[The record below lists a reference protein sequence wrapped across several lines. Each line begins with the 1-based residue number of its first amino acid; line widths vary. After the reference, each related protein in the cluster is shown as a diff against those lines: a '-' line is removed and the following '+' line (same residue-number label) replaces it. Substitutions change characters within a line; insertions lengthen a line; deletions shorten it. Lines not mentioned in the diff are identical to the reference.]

1 LLVRRGAPAFVLV
14 PASLQGMPAY
24 LDHAATT
31 PLCPEALEA
40 MQPWLSGRFGNPSGS
55 HSVARAARQA
65 VDEARDAVAGILG
78 TAAGDVVFT
87 AGGTEAANLAVLGR
101 AGSVTGPVVVTAIE
115 HHSVLFAARAAERW
129 LGAEVRVV
137 GVGNDGLIDLGALSA
152 ALDNTVSIVS
162 VQLVNSEI
170 GTVQPLAEVA
180 RLVRRR
186 APAAV
191 LHTDAVQ
198 AVPWFDAAALAAG
211 ADLVSISG
219 HKFGGPQGV
228 GALALRRPVQLEP
241 LLHGGPQERERR
253 AGTHNVAGIVGLAA
267 ALEAAAAQRT
277 AASERV
283 GRLRDRLAAGLLAR
297 VPRAQ
302 ETSAGQQRAPAHCH
316 LLIDGVESEALLV
329 VLDELGVAASAGSA
343 CASGAMEPSHVLL
356 AMGYSPSQAL
366 GALRLTLGHTT
377 TEAEVDLALQVV
389 PTAVARVRG
398 GDRGEGGG
406 HLAAMGPA
414 SGLAVAERR

>member
-1 LLVRRGAPAFVLV
+1 MFVL
-14 PASLQGMPAY
+14 AATSLWGMPAY

-55 HSVARAARQA
+55 HWVARAARQA
-65 VDEARDAVAGILG
+65 VDEARDTVAGILG

-87 AGGTEAANLAVLGR
+87 AGGTEAANLAVLGPAR
-101 AGSVTGPVVVTAIE
+101 SVTGPVVVSAIE
-115 HHSVLFAARAAERW
+115 HHSVLYAARAAERW
-129 LGAEVRVV
+129 LGTEVRMV
-137 GVGNDGLIDLGALSA
+137 GAGSDGVIDLGSLSA
-152 ALDNTVSIVS
+152 ALDKTVSIVS

-241 LLHGGPQERERR
+241 VLHGGPQERERR

-283 GRLRDRLAAGLLAR
+283 GRLRDRLAGGLLAAR
-297 VPRAQ
+297 PA
-302 ETSAGQQRAPAHCH
+302 SARDVRRPAAGSGPLSPPHRR
-316 LLIDGVESEALLV
+316 GRER
-329 VLDELGVAASAGSA
+329 GPAGSA
-343 CASGAMEPSHVLL
+343 RRA
-356 AMGYSPSQAL
+356 
-366 GALRLTLGHTT
+366 
-377 TEAEVDLALQVV
+377 
-389 PTAVARVRG
+389 RG
-398 GDRGEGGG
+398 GRFGRVGLRQRGHGAEPRAFGYGVLAIAGPGSPAPDAGAYDDRG
-406 HLAAMGPA
+406 
-414 SGLAVAERR
+414 

>member
-1 LLVRRGAPAFVLV
+1 
-14 PASLQGMPAY
+14 MPAY

-40 MQPWLSGRFGNPSGS
+40 MHPWLSGRFGNPSGS

-65 VDEARDAVAGILG
+65 VDEARDTVAGILG
-78 TAAGDVVFT
+78 TAPGDVVF
-87 AGGTEAANLAVLGR
+87 AASGTEAANLAVLGR
-101 AGSVTGPVVVTAIE
+101 ARSVTGPVVVSAIE
-115 HHSVLFAARAAERW
+115 HHSVLHAARAAERW
-129 LGAEVRVV
+129 PGAEVRVV
-137 GVGNDGLIDLGALSA
+137 GVGNDGALDLESLAA
-152 ALDNTVSIVS
+152 ALDKTVSVVS
-162 VQLVNSEI
+162 VQLVNSEV

-186 APAAV
+186 APGAV

-198 AVPWFDAAALAAG
+198 AVPWFDVAVLGFG

-228 GALALRRPVQLEP
+228 GALALRRPVRLEP
-241 LLHGGPQERERR
+241 LVHGGPQERERR

-267 ALEAAAAQRT
+267 ALEAAAAQRP

-283 GRLRDRLAAGLLAR
+283 GRLRDRLAGGLLAR
-297 VPRAQ
+297 VPGARQTA
-302 ETSAGQQRAPAHCH
+302 AGRQRAPGHCH

-356 AMGYSPSQAL
+356 AMGYSPSEAL
-366 GALRLTLGHTT
+366 GALRLTLGHAT
-377 TEAEVDLALQVV
+377 TEADVDLALQVV
-389 PTAVARVRG
+389 PAAVARVRG
-398 GDRGEGGG
+398 EVAGEGGDG
-406 HLAAMGPA
+406 GGRAGGGRMTRAA
-414 SGLAVAERR
+414 V